1 MPHPQPQTVA
11 ELTDAVLSGA
21 YGPDP
26 KDLAVTSAFWL
37 YHTTRLAGSEV
48 TYHNHYLVL
57 RIGHS
62 FGACSFE
69 AGELAPDFCENASGH
84 TLDTLLR
91 HDATPVRVAALDA
104 YLSQAQPHREAD
116 GAEPVALPGGT
127 PEVRAR
133 ARDASIAGLLDIEPG
148 TRVALIG
155 VVNPLVAA
163 IRERGGVCLPCD
175 LNLRTTQWGEQVA
188 DDMTEVLREA
198 DAVVAT
204 GMTLSNGT
212 FDPRYPEKVTPFEA
226 LYTDLRR
233 LGRIFRVEDRAD
245 EVVDGLKR
253 RVEAVRAQAPKGD
266 PVPVFLY
273 DSGTDQ
279 PFTAGSQ
286 VPPTDIIGTAG
297 GRNVFAGLEQRWTQV
312 NWEAVAEAQPEVI
325 MILDYGDQPAR
336 KKIEFLRKSPHTKE
350 LPAVRKNNFFVLD
363 YNEGISG
370 PRNVDGLEKFATYL
384 RTLDR

>member
-57 RIGHS
+57 RVGHS

-148 TRVALIG
+148 TKVALIG

-212 FDPRYPEKVTPFEA
+212 FDLILEHCREQGVPLVVYAQTGSAVARAFLSGGVTALNAEPFPFSQFSADPTLMYRY
-226 LYTDLRR
+226 
-233 LGRIFRVEDRAD
+233 RAGVPTR
-245 EVVDGLKR
+245 ERVDG
-253 RVEAVRAQAPKGD
+253 
-266 PVPVFLY
+266 
-273 DSGTDQ
+273 S
-279 PFTAGSQ
+279 
-286 VPPTDIIGTAG
+286 
-297 GRNVFAGLEQRWTQV
+297 
-312 NWEAVAEAQPEVI
+312 
-325 MILDYGDQPAR
+325 
-336 KKIEFLRKSPHTKE
+336 
-350 LPAVRKNNFFVLD
+350 
-363 YNEGISG
+363 
-370 PRNVDGLEKFATYL
+370 
-384 RTLDR
+384 